1 MAGRTGDR
9 VPLVF
14 EPLHRRHARAAFCS
28 GEPALDDW
36 FRKRASQ
43 DQKRDLARVFLAIDR
58 ARGEAVVGFYSL
70 SALTLSLD
78 SLPDKLAR
86 KLPRYDAILAS
97 LIGRLAR
104 DQSVRGQGAGELL
117 LADATKRVLPATESI
132 AVYAIVVAAK
142 NASASAFYRSF
153 GFLPFP
159 DSPQRLFLLTETA
172 RAALA
177 AAAAK

>member
-1 MAGRTGDR
+1 MAGRTDNR
-9 VPLVF
+9 MPLVF
-14 EPLHRRHARAAFCS
+14 EPLHSRHARASFCS

-43 DQKRDLARVFLAIDR
+43 DQKRDLARVFVAIDR
-58 ARGEAVVGFYSL
+58 AQGEALVGFYSL
-70 SALTLSLD
+70 SAFTLSLD

-86 KLPRYDAILAS
+86 KLPRYDAIPAS

-104 DQSVRGQGAGELL
+104 DQSVRGQGIGELL
-117 LADATKRVLPATESI
+117 LADATKRVLLATESI

-142 NASASAFYRSF
+142 NAPASAFYRSL

-159 DSPQRLFLLTETA
+159 DSPLRLFLLTETA

-177 AAAAK
+177 AAAK